1 MRADEVEASWDPAKN
16 KWLLRIRIGEEVVRR
31 HSDASK
37 DADEQTLKSVVRQAL
52 LDEGYESEPGELT
65 IKRG

>member
-31 HSDASK
+31 HADASK
-37 DADEQTLKSVVRQAL
+37 DADERTLKSIALRTL
-52 LDEGYESEPGELT
+52 LDEGYESEPGEWT
-65 IKRG
+65 IRH